1 MSALS
6 PVPFYMS
13 LIYLNKNLSIQGNT
27 QRLHL
32 SGEADDWKLNNGV
45 RCDSVI
51 LLVPFELLQWRSL
64 IPTIQAFFLDPDVPD
79 VTFLGVHRLPQ
90 PTLAI
95 AV

>member
-32 SGEADDWKLNNGV
+32 SGEPDDWKLNNGV
-45 RCDSVI
+45 HCGGVF
-51 LLVPFELLQWRSL
+51 LLAPFELLQWRSL
-64 IPTIQAFFLDPDVPD
+64 IPTIQAFYLDPDIPD
-79 VTFLGVHRLPQ
+79 VTLLRVHRLPQ
-90 PTLAI
+90 PTLAV
-95 AV
+95 AA